1 MILIDTASIYHS
13 LKAVGKR
20 LDYDSFIK
28 YLLETHGKQRTVV
41 LYVDAEAEGFL
52 KYLSTLEGITIVTK
66 PKIRKKISKKQRI
79 WYLSFAV
86 DISLSCT
93 DSSQLVLVT
102 TDVECVPICE
112 HVLECTLYG
121 LGIPKALRDAC
132 DYVFDIPEQ
141 YLNNEGPS
149 NES

>member
-20 LDYDSFIK
+20 LDYNSFIK

-52 KYLSTLEGITIVTK
+52 KYLSTLEGINIITK

-86 DISLSCT
+86 DMSLMMGENTSY
-93 DSSQLVLVT
+93 VLVT
-102 TDVECVPICE
+102 TDVECVPICDQRT
-112 HVLECTLYG
+112 CTLYG
-121 LGIPKALRDAC
+121 LGIPKALRDVSEK
-132 DYVFDIPEQ
+132 VFDIPEQ